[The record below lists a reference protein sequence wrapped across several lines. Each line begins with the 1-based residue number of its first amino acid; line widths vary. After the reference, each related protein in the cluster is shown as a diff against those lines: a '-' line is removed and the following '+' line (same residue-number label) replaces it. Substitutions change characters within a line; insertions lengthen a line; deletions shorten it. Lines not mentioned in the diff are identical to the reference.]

1 MKDFMVMGSY
11 VVDTDSLRIGGVPI
25 LLFLLGVAVFAIV
38 IVAVIIAMCTGKKKT
53 NKQEIP
59 LQPAAPRPAP
69 VSPAPPIVP
78 QPAPVSPAPPIVPQP
93 APVSPAPPIGLQPMT
108 PLQNGYGYGTQP
120 TDDDDRTVIMTGD
133 DGTQIMAQEY
143 VLRLTDKAKP
153 EKLFRMPLR
162 GTVIIG
168 RRAGE
173 ANLVIDYDKS
183 VSGRHCRI
191 READGRVFVEDM
203 QSANGTMVDGMR
215 IQSETEIVSGSV
227 LTLGRVE
234 LKVEIYCE

>member
-1 MKDFMVMGSY
+1 MGSY

-59 LQPAAPRPAP
+59 LQPAAPR
-69 VSPAPPIVP
+69 
-78 QPAPVSPAPPIVPQP
+78 PAPVSPAPPIVPQP